1 VTEMTRSAHPR
12 LGAYVLPGRVSD
24 PRPAIGQAKTAEFL
38 GLGTVWIGERFG
50 TKDVGIL
57 ASAIGQATSTPRI
70 GTAITQF
77 MTRHHIATASS
88 AMTLQALTGNRFI
101 LGVGRSVPPLWKS
114 LGLPVMN
121 NAILIDSLDI
131 FRRLCRGERV
141 DYDGPAGRVKRLRL
155 GDLPDAD
162 PPPVALAAIG
172 PRTLELAGR
181 HFDGA
186 ILHPFLTPEGAGRS
200 AQRVKQAA
208 EEAGRDPASV
218 KVYATVVV
226 APDLT
231 EQEEEAVVAARAV
244 TYFQIQGFGELLAG
258 VNEWEIK
265 HLETLRAHPKLA
277 ALRGAADNVFTREEL
292 ADVSRCLPREWMQTA
307 AVAGAAGA
315 CAARLD
321 DYLDAGAD
329 ELILHG
335 STPELLGPL
344 LQHRAPEQ
352 GS

>member
-1 VTEMTRSAHPR
+1 MPLAESLHPR

-24 PRPAIGQAKTAEFL
+24 PRPVLGQARAAETL
-38 GLGTVWIGERFG
+38 GLGTIWVGERFG
-50 TKDVGIL
+50 TKDAGVL
-57 ASAIGQATSTPRI
+57 ASAIGQVTSTPRI

-77 MTRHHIATASS
+77 MTRHHLALASS
-88 AMTLQALTGNRFI
+88 AMTLQALTNGRFI
-101 LGVGRSVPPLWKS
+101 LGVGRSVAPLWKS

-121 NAILIDSLDI
+121 NAILVDSLDL

-155 GDLPDAD
+155 GDLPDVA

-181 HFDGA
+181 YFDGV
-186 ILHPFLTPEGAGRS
+186 ILHPFLTPAAIHRSAERVERAAVAAGRES
-200 AQRVKQAA
+200 
-208 EEAGRDPASV
+208 GSV

-231 EQEEEAVVAARAV
+231 PEEEAAVVTGRAV
-244 TYFQIQGFGELLAG
+244 TYFQIPGFGELLAG
-258 VNEWEIK
+258 VNEWDVA

-277 ALRGAADNVFTREEL
+277 SLRGAADNVFSREDL
-292 ADVSRCLPREWMQTA
+292 VDVGRSLPSDWLKSA
-307 AVAGAAGA
+307 SVAGSAGD

-321 DYLDAGAD
+321 EFLDAGAD

-335 STPELLGPL
+335 TTPELLGPML
-344 LQHRAPEQ
+344 HHRHT
-352 GS
+352 GG